1 MKILAIDTSCD
12 DTCVAV
18 LSNDQILSN
27 VISSQTNL
35 HSKWGGVVPNIAA
48 RAHLELINPVYQTAL
63 KRAHLTIDEIDY
75 IAVTQGLGL
84 SPCLGVGIDFAK
96 KIAISHHKKLIAV
109 NHIEG
114 HILANFLKNKNNQPK
129 RDIIF
134 PALAL
139 TVSGGHTQLI
149 LVHNIG
155 KYEIIGQT
163 LDDAAGEAL
172 DKAAKLMG
180 LGYPGGPIIETLA
193 KTGDKNFLKL
203 PLPLKEKKNFNFS
216 FSGLKTS
223 FYYQIKEWGE
233 EKIIKN
239 INDLSTSF
247 QSAVFISLTSKFKYA
262 ALQYQPKTL
271 LASGG
276 VLANLALR
284 SQLRSLSK
292 ELNIPIFM
300 PFKKELNTD
309 NAAMIG
315 IVAYYKAKR
324 GEFVKDVPL
333 FDRCPRLSL

>member
-18 LSNDQILSN
+18 LNDNQILSN

-35 HSKWGGVVPNIAA
+35 HHQWGGIVPNIAK
-48 RAHLELINPVYQTAL
+48 RAHLEFINPIYETAL
-63 KRAHLTIDEIDY
+63 KRSHLTIDQIDC

-96 KIAISHHKKLIAV
+96 KLAIKYHKKLIAV

-114 HILANFLKNKNNQPK
+114 HILSNFLKNNRNQPQ
-129 RDIIF
+129 RNIIF

-139 TVSGGHTQLI
+139 TASGGHTQLV
-149 LVHNIG
+149 LVNKIG
-155 KYEIIGQT
+155 FYQVVGQT

-180 LGYPGGPIIETLA
+180 LGYPGGAIIEQLS
-193 KTGDKNFLKL
+193 KTGNENFLKL

-223 FYYQIKEWGE
+223 FYYQIKDWGE

-239 INDLSTSF
+239 INDLSASF
-247 QSAVFISLTSKFKYA
+247 QSAVFNSLISKFKNA
-262 ALQYQPKTL
+262 AIHYQPKTL
-271 LASGG
+271 LAGGG

-284 SQLRSLSK
+284 SQLRSLAR
-292 ELNIPIFM
+292 ELNITIFM

-315 IVAYYKAKR
+315 MVAYYKAQR
-324 GEFVKDVPL
+324 GEYVKNIPSL
-333 FDRCPRLSL
+333 DRSPRLSL